1 MAAGYSESVK
11 FGRGRGM
18 GMGGRFETLSRVGT
32 GDFNVS
38 TPDRKRQRRSTGGGS
53 AYISPE
59 QSEAMQLCL
68 DRFKEMDSESKLD
81 TIFECLQNIK
91 CTNDNRMT
99 HIENSVNTLR
109 GQTRVTHDKVKTLQ
123 YKSVDMET
131 RSRRCNLLFRGI
143 VEPVG
148 ENNLQALQALQD
160 LLADKLDLDPESICI
175 QRVHRVGRP
184 PLRRFSGP
192 VKHRPLIAAFRD
204 FQDVELIISNA
215 NKLKGTGYGIHRD
228 LPKEILDARKPL
240 WTKFKEEKTVD
251 PQAKLTIAYPA
262 KLIKNGRVIADA
274 LPEWHSI
281 MKKSRFEE
289 PTSNLPVFPERDS
302 YHDSNQMHPGP
313 ISNGRP
319 EVMDFS
325 DKSDT
330 EEVSDPE
337 NEPIPSNSGTIIDV
351 NEYPS
356 LRVSNHPHG
365 PTNPTDTVTER
376 SDSVGSTNVT

>member
-11 FGRGRGM
+11 FGRGSGM
-18 GMGGRFETLSRVGT
+18 RTGGRFETLSRVGT

-53 AYISPE
+53 ADISPE
-59 QSEAMQLCL
+59 QSEAMKLCL
-68 DRFKEMDSESKLD
+68 NNFKEMDSESKLD

-91 CTNDNRMT
+91 CTNDNRIT

-109 GQTRVTHDKVKTLQ
+109 GQARDTHDKVKTLQ
-123 YKSVDMET
+123 YKSVDMEA

-160 LLADKLDLDPESICI
+160 LLADKLDLDPDSICI

-184 PLRRFSGP
+184 PSRRFGGQ
-192 VKHRPLIAAFRD
+192 VRDRPLIAAFRD
-204 FQDVELIISNA
+204 FQDVEMIILNA
-215 NKLKGTGYGIHRD
+215 NKLKGTGYGVNRD

-240 WTKFKEEKTVD
+240 WTKYKEEKTAD
-251 PQAKLTIAYPA
+251 PLAKLTIAYPA

-289 PTSNLPVFPERDS
+289 PSLSLPIFPEHES
-302 YHDSNQMHPGP
+302 NQTQPGPDSNEH
-313 ISNGRP
+313 P
-319 EVMDFS
+319 EVMDYNDRSKTEDAS
-325 DKSDT
+325 DSETEPHPNTPGMHQNFDMGDTNSVKSPG
-330 EEVSDPE
+330 S
-337 NEPIPSNSGTIIDV
+337 S
-351 NEYPS
+351 
-356 LRVSNHPHG
+356 HAHG
-365 PTNPTDTVTER
+365 QLNRSESER
-376 SDSVGSTNVT
+376 SDGLQGSTNVT